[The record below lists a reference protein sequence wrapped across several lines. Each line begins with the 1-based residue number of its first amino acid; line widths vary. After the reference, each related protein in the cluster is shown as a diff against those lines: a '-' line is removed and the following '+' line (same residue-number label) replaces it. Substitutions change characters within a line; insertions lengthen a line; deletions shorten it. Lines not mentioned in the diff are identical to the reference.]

1 MEENLSKEEMML
13 ERDRIMK
20 ILQDMKV
27 LTRDLE
33 DYKEQRDYKK
43 IIRNYEQKIRKIEKD
58 LELKH

>member
-58 LELKH
+58 LELEH

>member
-1 MEENLSKEEMML
+1 LSKEEMML

-58 LELKH
+58 LELEH